1 MRTRVRRNDNC
12 SRFKDSQGVD
22 FELALNKNKYSSLSQ
37 GKLRPLRS
45 FP

>member
-1 MRTRVRRNDNC
+1 MRTRHNDN
-12 SRFKDSQGVD
+12 SHFKDSQGVD